1 MTVYLHETTGS
12 NVDFNGD
19 AMDWVL
25 LSFAVITPI
34 SATIN
39 MAFNRRERAL
49 TDMASLRATCVALYT
64 GHADWGWN
72 WKIEGSSRPPVVDSL
87 DHSDQVMRTL
97 LNICSYLTR
106 YLTLPNASK
115 ARHRT
120 TNVGMKEAERTLDV
134 ATALMSKIMDEMG
147 NLSHLC
153 EHLKRNGM
161 PGNEAARMRQW
172 ERFIVEGI
180 EKLRVVKKYRTR
192 EFVVWDHFESCLC
205 WYSFSSS
212 SIEQLKGCDLSEDC
226 SAVW

>member
-34 SATIN
+34 SATIS
-39 MAFNRRERAL
+39 MAFNRRERSL

-72 WKIEGSSRPPVVDSL
+72 WKIEEFSRPPVVNSL

-97 LNICSYLTR
+97 LNICTYLAR
-106 YLTLPNASK
+106 YLTLPNSSK
-115 ARHRT
+115 ARHKT
-120 TNVGMKEAERTLDV
+120 TFVGMKEAEQTLDV
-134 ATALMSKIMDEMG
+134 AAALMSQIMDEMG

-153 EHLKRNGM
+153 EYLKRNGM

-172 ERFIVEGI
+172 ERFIVEGV

-192 EFVVWDHFESCLC
+192 EFVVWYPFDFCFCSQS
-205 WYSFSSS
+205 YSFSWLS
-212 SIEQLKGCDLSEDC
+212 QLKGCDLSEDC
-226 SAVW
+226 LAVW